1 MAITFDPA
9 KRAVTLRERNLDFAD
24 ADKVFAGVT
33 VEFEDDR
40 FDYAEVRL
48 VSIGLLSTKVV
59 VIVWTD
65 RGNDQH
71 IISMRLAT
79 KGEANDYYRTV
90 G

>member
-24 ADKVFAGVT
+24 AGKVFAGVT

-40 FDYAEVRL
+40 FDYGEVRI
-48 VSIGLLSTKVV
+48 VSIGLLGTKVV

-65 RGNDQH
+65 RGDDQH